1 MDHDADHAEIRRLA
15 YQIWLKEGQPD
26 GRDREHWV
34 AAKAAWAM
42 QRHGL
47 SDASEQQA
55 GAGAE
60 KSIRKPRSK
69 KS

>member
-1 MDHDADHAEIRRLA
+1 MDHDTDHTEIRRLA

-26 GRDREHWV
+26 GRDREHWG
-34 AAKAAWAM
+34 AAKAAWAI

-47 SDASEQQA
+47 HDAREQRA
-55 GAGAE
+55 SADKE
-60 KSIRKPRSK
+60 KPVRKPRSK